1 MMVLE
6 LRQYTL
12 YGGRREELIGLFER
26 EFITPQNAV
35 GAHVVGTFRD
45 LDDPDRFVWLRSFR
59 DMAARPAALEAF
71 YHGLAW
77 AAHRAAANATMLD
90 SGNVLL
96 LRPYCEPA
104 PAASVARPLPRTTG
118 MLRLTLH
125 YLGAVEPLHFAE
137 FFETHWAPRIE
148 TRGVPI
154 LGRFVTESSPNN
166 YAPLPVREGESVFAW
181 LARLDSA
188 AAERTFS
195 VALAA
200 DSGWRDGVSE
210 ELLPALMRKPE
221 VLRLAPTA
229 SSVLR

>member
-12 YGGRREELIGLFER
+12 HGGRRDELIELFER
-26 EFITPQNAV
+26 EFIIPQNAV
-35 GAHVVGTFRD
+35 GAHVVGSFRD

-59 DMAARPAALEAF
+59 DMAARPGALEAF
-71 YHGLAW
+71 YDGPVW
-77 AAHRAAANATMLD
+77 AAHRSTANATMLD

-96 LRPYCEPA
+96 LKPFAEPA
-104 PAASVARPLPRTTG
+104 ATGSMARPLPKQPG
-118 MLRLTLH
+118 VLRLTLH
-125 YLGAVEPLHFAE
+125 YLGTADPLRFAE
-137 FFETHWAPRIE
+137 FFDAQFAPRIAA
-148 TRGVPI
+148 RGIPI
-154 LGRFVTESSPNN
+154 LGRFVTEASANN
-166 YAPLPVREGESVFAW
+166 FPRLPVREGEAVFAW

-195 VALAA
+195 LALAA

-210 ELLPALMRKPE
+210 QLLPALMRKPE

-229 SSVLR
+229 SSALR